1 MITIARIDSANETI
15 VGVNKY
21 RLAKEDE
28 KEVNVLIIDNTE
40 VRKAQIQKL
49 TDLKAN
55 RDATVASD
63 SLENLRKVAGMI

>member
-55 RDATVASD
+55 RDATIAND